1 MGEGQLER
9 GGDRV
14 TEREREGDRDRIERK
29 NFKCRRHQV
38 LRHYHYYFFILFV
51 FLYFISSA
59 LMASFFV
66 FYLPQEGC
74 SQFRGYIAFQKFL
87 THTERESVRQGGG
100 KRDRSNAA
108 TNAVACVFSINC
120 DIRLI
125 NLFGSRITQLDRQ
138 TGGQRQP

>member
-59 LMASFFV
+59 LMASFS
-66 FYLPQEGC
+66 C
-74 SQFRGYIAFQKFL
+74 STYPKKVVHNSEDILLFRNSSHIPR
-87 THTERESVRQGGG
+87 ERERETGGG
-100 KRDRSNAA
+100 KTERSNAA
-108 TNAVACVFSINC
+108 PNAVACVFSINC